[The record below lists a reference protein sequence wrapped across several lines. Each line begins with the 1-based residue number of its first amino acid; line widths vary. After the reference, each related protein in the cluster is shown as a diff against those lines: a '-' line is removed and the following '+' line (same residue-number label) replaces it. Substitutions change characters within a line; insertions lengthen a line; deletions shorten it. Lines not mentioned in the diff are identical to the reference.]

1 VADEVR
7 VGIIGAGYWAA
18 YFYLPFLEAHPR
30 ARCVGVVR
38 RNTDALAALGRAF
51 NLEVATTDVD
61 ELLAAGC
68 DGVIVASAHA
78 VHREHAQQALEYGC
92 DVLVEKPMTV
102 SLDDAVALSS
112 VATTVGKMVTIAYGW
127 NYNRMASWAIDLVQ
141 SGQLG
146 EVRSICGT
154 MASSLVPLYSGL
166 GGYGKIV
173 LAGYEFE
180 ASSETYTVVDNGG
193 GYLYGQTSHLLGLGL
208 ALAGSPPAEVFATMT
223 RLPNGVDIDDSLS
236 VRFADGSVGSFFG
249 SGRFLWGARYPFD
262 FKIIG
267 NKGSLFLDFAT
278 ERAEVYF
285 HGESDQELFTLEDGT
300 QAFVGRPPDEVL
312 DVSEGEGL
320 YSCDGPAHHFLDH
333 CLGVPTTERADVA
346 LGVRTVAIMEAA
358 ARSAK
363 LNVPVQLSGV

>member
-1 VADEVR
+1 MAEEVR

-38 RNTDALAALGRAF
+38 RNTDALAALRRAF
-51 NLEVATTDVD
+51 NLEVATTDMD

-78 VHREHAQQALEYGC
+78 DHREHAERALEYGC

-102 SLDDAVALSS
+102 SLADALALRSAAS
-112 VATTVGKMVTIAYGW
+112 ATEKMVTIAYGW
-127 NYNRMASWAIDLVQ
+127 NYNRMASWAVDLVR
-141 SGQLG
+141 SGRLG

-154 MASSLVPLYSGL
+154 MASALVPLYSGL
-166 GGYGKIV
+166 GGYGRIV
-173 LAGYEFE
+173 LGGYEFE
-180 ASSETYTVVDNGG
+180 ASSETYTVAEKGG
-193 GYLYGQTSHLLGLGL
+193 GYLYGQTSHLLGLAL
-208 ALAGSPPAEVFATMT
+208 ALIGSPPVEVFAAMN
-223 RLPNGVDIDDSLS
+223 RLPNGIDIEDSLS

-262 FKIIG
+262 FKVIAE
-267 NKGSLFLDFAT
+267 KGALFLNFAT
-278 ERAEVYF
+278 ERAELYL

-300 QAFVGRPPDEVL
+300 QAFIGRTPDEVL
-312 DVSEGEGL
+312 ELSRGEGL
-320 YSCDGPAHHFLDH
+320 YSCDGPANHFLDH
-333 CLGVPTTERADVA
+333 CLGVPTTERAGVA
-346 LGVRTVAIMEAA
+346 LGVRTVAVMEAA

-363 LNVPVQLSGV
+363 LNTPVQVGGI